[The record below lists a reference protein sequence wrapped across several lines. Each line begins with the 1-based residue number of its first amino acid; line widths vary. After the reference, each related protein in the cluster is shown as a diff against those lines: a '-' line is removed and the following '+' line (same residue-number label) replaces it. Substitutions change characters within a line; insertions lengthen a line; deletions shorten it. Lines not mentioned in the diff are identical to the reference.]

1 VNAYPLAPEMI
12 PAAAVLILFFWR
24 WRNPF
29 TAVGAIIA
37 LLLLT
42 PIALHAAGV

>member
-1 VNAYPLAPEMI
+1 MNAYPLAPQMI
-12 PAAAVLILFFWR
+12 PAAVVLLLFFWR
-24 WRNPF
+24 WRNAF

-42 PIALHAAGV
+42 PVALHAAGA

>member
-1 VNAYPLAPEMI
+1 MSAYPLAPQMI
-12 PAAAVLILFFWR
+12 PAAAVLLLFFWR
-24 WRNPF
+24 WRNAF

-42 PIALHAAGV
+42 PVVLALAGV